1 MGLAMKDMKLLHSNS
16 PSNLPVEKIEFD
28 KPFLKK
34 KKIVRAEVTG
44 SGLLETP
51 LGKCS
56 YMQGKCTLPGDG

>member
-16 PSNLPVEKIEFD
+16 RSILPVEKIEFD
-28 KPFLKK
+28 KPFFKK
-34 KKIVRAEVTG
+34 KKFVRAEVTG

-56 YMQGKCTLPGDG
+56 YMQGIH